1 VYSKVIYEHI
11 GSALHVVEAIV
22 EVVGKMV
29 KTRGRSL
36 EPTVNGGRETPVG
49 FRNTQHYFL
58 PLYNRVHLLLHTIVR
73 HQTQNCSRLSG
84 SLEAPQGMENCP

>member
-1 VYSKVIYEHI
+1 VIYEHI

-29 KTRGRSL
+29 KTRGRFL
-36 EPTVNGGRETPVG
+36 EPIVTGVG
-49 FRNTQHYFL
+49 KRLWPFRNTQHYFL
-58 PLYNRVHLLLHTIVR
+58 PLYKRVHLFLHTIVR